1 MNHSPDLLTHPF
13 AVQLGL
19 VPVRRAKTRV
29 ATRAPKP
36 GVGKNPG
43 SSPSVNSSLNRG
55 AAVASQAPATTGLQ
69 PLVAAGA
76 ATSGDYTPVFW
87 INTTGQLV
95 IDLPCLTEPLL
106 LTPAQQTEL
115 HRILNRKQGNQ
126 Q

>member
-1 MNHSPDLLTHPF
+1 MNHTPDLLTHPF

-19 VPVRRAKTRV
+19 VPVRSVKTRGS
-29 ATRAPKP
+29 ARAPKP

-55 AAVASQAPATTGLQ
+55 AAVATQAPATTGLQ
-69 PLVAAGA
+69 PTAVAGA
-76 ATSGDYTPVFW
+76 ATSEDFEPAFW
-87 INTTGQLV
+87 INATGQLV

-106 LTPAQQTEL
+106 LTPAQQTTL
-115 HRILNRKQGNQ
+115 HRILNQKQGNQ